1 MHAGQH
7 DEPTIDHWLNYFLS
21 RSPHFDTSDF
31 SAKKIAFD
39 HTAIQRQI
47 KALGIFA
54 RLHLRD
60 AKNSH
65 LRWIPPVVQSL
76 ITTTAAYADTQGLNR
91 LLSDL
96 LQLLQDT
103 LRERS

>member
-1 MHAGQH
+1 
-7 DEPTIDHWLNYFLS
+7 
-21 RSPHFDTSDF
+21 
-31 SAKKIAFD
+31 
-39 HTAIQRQI
+39 
-47 KALGIFA
+47 
-54 RLHLRD
+54 

-96 LQLLQDT
+96 LQPLQDT